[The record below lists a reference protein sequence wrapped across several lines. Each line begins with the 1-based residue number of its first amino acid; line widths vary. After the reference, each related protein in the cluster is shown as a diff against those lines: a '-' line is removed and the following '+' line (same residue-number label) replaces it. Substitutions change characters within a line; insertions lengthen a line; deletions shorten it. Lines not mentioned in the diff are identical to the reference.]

1 MHEMPQVYR
10 ICLRENLLVVLRKF
24 TTEIDSCREGLSRFL
39 ETKRQLFSRLYFVSD
54 EELLDIYGRQQEI
67 LDMMVDGTERHFLS
81 TIYQGI
87 IKLVFNPKTKSI
99 ISIQGKDGEKVNLH
113 HQVTTGVWFEK
124 WLLNLETQMM
134 VTMKKMIIFAY

>member
-1 MHEMPQVYR
+1 
-10 ICLRENLLVVLRKF
+10 
-24 TTEIDSCREGLSRFL
+24 
-39 ETKRQLFSRLYFVSD
+39 
-54 EELLDIYGRQQEI
+54 
-67 LDMMVDGTERHFLS
+67 MMVDGTERHFLS